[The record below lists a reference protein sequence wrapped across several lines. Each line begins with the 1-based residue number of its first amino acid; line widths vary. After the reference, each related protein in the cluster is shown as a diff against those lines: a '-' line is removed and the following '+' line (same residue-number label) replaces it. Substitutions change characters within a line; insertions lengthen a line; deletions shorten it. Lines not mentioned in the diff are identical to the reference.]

1 MRPCSTIDPSTK
13 ILGYNSRIPVF
24 VSGAALAKLGHPRG
38 EANIT
43 EGCGRMSIIQM
54 VSSNSSLSYAEI
66 AAAKV
71 SPDQPLFFQLY
82 KHKEP
87 ALALKRIREVEALGY
102 KAIFLTVDAIV
113 AGNRERDVR
122 AGWAVEDAEEQQ
134 GEGSK
139 PRKKTDMEELESEL
153 DVRGTAGALV
163 ANDDRDMTWDTVS
176 FILRGVKEVF
186 ITLWFFFRRS
196 PGSVASRNFQLS
208 SRVFSVSR

>member
-1 MRPCSTIDPSTK
+1 MKQNTTMST
-13 ILGYNSRIPVF
+13 V
-24 VSGAALAKLGHPRG
+24 
-38 EANIT
+38 
-43 EGCGRMSIIQM
+43 
-54 VSSNSSLSYAEI
+54 
-66 AAAKV
+66 
-71 SPDQPLFFQLY
+71 Y

-134 GEGSK
+134 GGGSK

-208 SRVFSVSR
+208 SRVSNVSR